1 MAQTGQEYERENKDI
16 TIAFS
21 FLWLTQTISK
31 MQWSLSYKILE
42 NQNQNISSLRTFQ
55 KVCVLHSI
63 MLSVLHTSHEI
74 ILRN

>member
-42 NQNQNISSLRTFQ
+42 NQTQNISSL
-55 KVCVLHSI
+55 
-63 MLSVLHTSHEI
+63 
-74 ILRN
+74 